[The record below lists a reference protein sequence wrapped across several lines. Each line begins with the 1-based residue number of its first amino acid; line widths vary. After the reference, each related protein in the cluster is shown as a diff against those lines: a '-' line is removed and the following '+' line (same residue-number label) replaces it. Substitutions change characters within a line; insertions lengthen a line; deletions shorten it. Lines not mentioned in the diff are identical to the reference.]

1 MGTQEKV
8 EHLCCNTGLTLLSIQ
23 CDRANRGRVEL
34 ERCHSLSLSK
44 LTNFKPVHQGEQ
56 ALISEHTFYFH
67 PNFFVK
73 WSLLNYQSILESV
86 FTTS

>member
-44 LTNFKPVHQGEQ
+44 LTNSKPVHQGEKYKFRNI
-56 ALISEHTFYFH
+56 LFTFD
-67 PNFFVK
+67 
-73 WSLLNYQSILESV
+73 
-86 FTTS
+86 

>member
-1 MGTQEKV
+1 MKKLQS
-8 EHLCCNTGLTLLSIQ
+8 N
-23 CDRANRGRVEL
+23 RAWAET
-34 ERCHSLSLSK
+34 ERYQDLFLSK
-44 LTNFKPVHQGEQ
+44 PLNSKTIHQEEQ

>member
-1 MGTQEKV
+1 MKKLQS
-8 EHLCCNTGLTLLSIQ
+8 N
-23 CDRANRGRVEL
+23 RAWAET
-34 ERCHSLSLSK
+34 ERYQDLFLSK
-44 LTNFKPVHQGEQ
+44 LLNSKTIHQEEQ

-73 WSLLNYQSILESV
+73 WSLLNYQSILESL